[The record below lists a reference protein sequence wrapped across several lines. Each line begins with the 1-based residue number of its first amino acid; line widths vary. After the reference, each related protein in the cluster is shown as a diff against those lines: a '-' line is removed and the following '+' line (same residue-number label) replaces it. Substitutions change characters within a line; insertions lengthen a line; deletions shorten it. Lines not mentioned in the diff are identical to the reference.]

1 MTNQSKHIINFVP
14 LILKLGS
21 VNIAS
26 SQDIIA
32 FSYRNGLCSIGPP
45 LRSPVTPHFS
55 AGIRSGNKIPLFG
68 FEYHLTSG
76 SHRYVNFPLVPTSRG
91 KK

>member
-14 LILKLGS
+14 WVLKLGS
-21 VNIAS
+21 VNTAS

-32 FSYRNGLCSIGPP
+32 FSYRNGLCSMGPP
-45 LRSPVTPHFS
+45 LRSAVTPYFS
-55 AGIRSGNKIPLFG
+55 TGIRSGNKTPLFSI
-68 FEYHLTSG
+68 EYHLTSG

>member
-14 LILKLGS
+14 TVLKLGS
-21 VNIAS
+21 VNAAS

-32 FSYRNGLCSIGPP
+32 FSYHNGLCS
-45 LRSPVTPHFS
+45 LRSPLHSEVIPYFS
-55 AGIRSGNKIPLFG
+55 AGIRSGNIILLFG
-68 FEYHLTSG
+68 IESQLTYG
-76 SHRYVNFPLVPTSRG
+76 SRRYVNFSLFPTSRG